1 MISQI
6 LKEYSQIR
14 ISYEA
19 VGKDPSMEITK
30 ILNKLA
36 TDIAARNNRV
46 ELKQRLENLLDQEF
60 NRFMY
65 LF

>member
-1 MISQI
+1 MNMISQI

-14 ISYEA
+14 VSYEV

-36 TDIAARNNRV
+36 T
-46 ELKQRLENLLDQEF
+46 E
-60 NRFMY
+60 
-65 LF
+65 